1 MHAQV
6 GSGFVRVQPCIRVLG
21 QSRQALG
28 DKLRQLVEEQVEA
41 GSARGLY
48 WGPTVRQADG

>member
-6 GSGFVRVQPCIRVLG
+6 GSGFVRVQRCIRVLG